1 MKYWGYFFS
10 KLLVITLVFFGIWIG
25 LTKLLP
31 EPTTFGEF
39 TLEPWQDLPWTFAL
53 MLLGLAYLGA
63 VALVVIDQRFRC
75 RTCLRRLRMPVG
87 VGAWDKIFRLGSPQ
101 TEWICPFGHGTLRVF
116 EIHFTGRLS
125 DDWKPHDDNIWREL
139 ETLSTTSKD

>member
-1 MKYWGYFFS
+1 MKYWGYFVS
-10 KLLVITLVFFGIWIG
+10 KLLVAGVVFSGIGIG

-31 EPTTFGEF
+31 ERTTFGDF
-39 TLEPWQDLPWTFAL
+39 TSEPWQDLPWTFAF
-53 MLLGLAYLGA
+53 MLFGLTFLGA
-63 VALVVIDQRFRC
+63 LTLVVIDQRFRC

-87 VGAWDKIFRLGSPQ
+87 AGAWDKIFRLGSPQ

-116 EIHFTGRLS
+116 EIHFTGHMS
-125 DDWKPHDDNIWREL
+125 DAWRPHDDNIWREL